1 MLVLDMKNNTVKIS
15 KKLKIELL
23 LFLDC
28 IDELQE
34 TMFEITDKLRYCIL
48 NNQIAQIEVMDFNY
62 YNKEIKNKNKILINE
77 LSKIYFKN

>member
-48 NNQIAQIEVMDFNY
+48 NNQIAQTELMDFNY
-62 YNKEIKNKNKILINE
+62 YNEEIKNKNKILINE
-77 LSKIYFKN
+77 LSKIYF